1 MISQYY
7 AKNSEI
13 MIQLIVDTIL
23 EYALK
28 IQFLSENDRK
38 SALLDLYND
47 TAVLYKSNADSFS
60 EATLMLLGD
69 ADILRTEQYQAKM
82 QAAQL
87 WHKNSFD
94 IWVFR
99 IRFFLNINP
108 ESDKELL
115 CKKIKAAF
123 AYKSGDFMK
132 TFDAR
137 HGYEMLFFEILNSKE
152 SNEHHLRSAL
162 EEVLNA
168 NLARDIDGVIAY
180 VAINKDSKKIPAYMK
195 TIYLALTGLSLIEG
209 NGLCGWLN
217 ENGISALN
225 NLARAL
231 KKIGLTDSSEILQ
244 NLYSE
249 LKFSQGNEQIN
260 DLIEHAEEQLMSTY
274 TSDELTAASE
284 EYFINNNK

>member
-1 MISQYY
+1 MIKQIV
-7 AKNSEI
+7 N
-13 MIQLIVDTIL
+13 LILD
-23 EYALK
+23 YALK
-28 IQFLSENDRK
+28 IQFLSDNDRTLAI
-38 SALLDLYND
+38 SDLYNESERI
-47 TAVLYKSNADSFS
+47 YKSDPDSFS

-69 ADILRTEQYQAKM
+69 VDILQTEQYQAKM

-94 IWVFR
+94 IWGFR

-162 EEVLNA
+162 EEVLNT

-180 VAINKDSKKIPAYMK
+180 VAINKDSKNIPAYMK

-209 NGLCGWLN
+209 NGLCCWLT

-231 KKIGLTDSSEILQ
+231 KKIGLTDSSEVLQ

-274 TSDELTAASE
+274 TSDELIAASE

>member
-1 MISQYY
+1 
-7 AKNSEI
+7 
-13 MIQLIVDTIL
+13 MIQLIVDKIL

-28 IQFLSENDRK
+28 IQFLSDNDRK

-47 TAVLYKSNADSFS
+47 AAVLYKSNADSFS
-60 EATLMLLGD
+60 EATLTLLGD

-108 ESDKELL
+108 ENDKELL

-137 HGYEMLFFEILNSKE
+137 HGYEMLFFEILNSKD
-152 SNEHHLRSAL
+152 SNEHHLKSAL

-168 NLARDIDGVIAY
+168 NLARDVDGVIAY
-180 VAINKDSKKIPAYMK
+180 VAINKDSKNIPAYMK

-231 KKIGLTDSSEILQ
+231 KKIGLTYSSEILQ

-249 LKFSQGNEQIN
+249 LKFPQGNEQIN
-260 DLIEHAEEQLMSTY
+260 GLIDHAEEQLMSTY
-274 TSDELTAASE
+274 TSDELIAAAE

>member
-1 MISQYY
+1 
-7 AKNSEI
+7 
-13 MIQLIVDTIL
+13 
-23 EYALK
+23 
-28 IQFLSENDRK
+28 
-38 SALLDLYND
+38 
-47 TAVLYKSNADSFS
+47 
-60 EATLMLLGD
+60 
-69 ADILRTEQYQAKM
+69 
-82 QAAQL
+82 
-87 WHKNSFD
+87 
-94 IWVFR
+94 
-99 IRFFLNINP
+99 
-108 ESDKELL
+108 
-115 CKKIKAAF
+115 
-123 AYKSGDFMK
+123 MK

-137 HGYEMLFFEILNSKE
+137 HGYEMLFLEILNSKE

-162 EEVLNA
+162 EEVLNG
-168 NLARDIDGVIAY
+168 NLARDVDGVIAY

-209 NGLCGWLN
+209 NGLCGWLI

-274 TSDELTAASE
+274 TSDELIAASE

>member
-1 MISQYY
+1 MIKQ
-7 AKNSEI
+7 
-13 MIQLIVDTIL
+13 IVNLIL

-28 IQFLSENDRK
+28 MQFLSENDRK

-47 TAVLYKSNADSFS
+47 AAVLYKSNADSFS

-69 ADILRTEQYQAKM
+69 ADILQTEQYQAKM

-94 IWVFR
+94 VWVFR

-168 NLARDIDGVIAY
+168 NLAHDIDGVIAY
-180 VAINKDSKKIPAYMK
+180 VAINKDSKNIPAYMK

-209 NGLCGWLN
+209 NGLCCWLT

-231 KKIGLTDSSEILQ
+231 KKIGLTDSSEVLQ
-244 NLYSE
+244 NLYSG
-249 LKFSQGNEQIN
+249 LKFHQGNKQIS
-260 DLIEHAEEQLMSTY
+260 DLIEHAEEQLMSTH
-274 TSDELTAASE
+274 TSNKLIAVAE

>member
-1 MISQYY
+1 MQLAEGKYLILCHSMISQYY

-28 IQFLSENDRK
+28 MQFLSDNDRTLAI
-38 SALLDLYND
+38 SDLYNESERI
-47 TAVLYKSNADSFS
+47 YKSDPDSFS

-123 AYKSGDFMK
+123 EQS
-132 TFDAR
+132 
-137 HGYEMLFFEILNSKE
+137 EKE
-152 SNEHHLRSAL
+152 
-162 EEVLNA
+162 V
-168 NLARDIDGVIAY
+168 
-180 VAINKDSKKIPAYMK
+180 
-195 TIYLALTGLSLIEG
+195 
-209 NGLCGWLN
+209 
-217 ENGISALN
+217 
-225 NLARAL
+225 
-231 KKIGLTDSSEILQ
+231 TDLHSRI
-244 NLYSE
+244 
-249 LKFSQGNEQIN
+249 SQGMREAKKNG
-260 DLIEHAEEQLMSTY
+260 Y
-274 TSDELTAASE
+274 
-284 EYFINNNK
+284 